1 MKTNNTNFALLVSRS
16 FNEDCPNPLEDY
28 LYPLINASSSLGKAK
43 VTDYAKAN
51 GVWWAISGQN
61 IDTGYW
67 WLRSPDSEYYF
78 CAEIYELGSIGI
90 CDTIEIEGVRPAI
103 EVRTLN

>member
-1 MKTNNTNFALLVSRS
+1 MLRTFILEAGALIILPEM
-16 FNEDCPNPLEDY
+16 FG
-28 LYPLINASSSLGKAK
+28 I
-43 VTDYAKAN
+43 N

-78 CAEIYELGSIGI
+78 CAEIYELGSIGSG
-90 CDTIEIEGVRPAI
+90 DTIEIEGVRPAI